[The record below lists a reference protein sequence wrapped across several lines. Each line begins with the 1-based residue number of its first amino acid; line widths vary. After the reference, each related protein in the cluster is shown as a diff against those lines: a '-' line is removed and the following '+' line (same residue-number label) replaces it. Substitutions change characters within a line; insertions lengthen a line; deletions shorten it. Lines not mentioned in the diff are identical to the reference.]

1 MSTRASDQVSSAF
14 SGGQSQG
21 PDDEA
26 VQRAKQ
32 EIQSLVQEV
41 VELSKSQIDP
51 TEFYAALLDKSISAL
66 AAIGGVV
73 WTIEENGPFK
83 LEYQVNIQQTGL
95 IENAEAQARHGR
107 LLSQIAKR
115 GEGVLVAPHSGAAP
129 GDEEASA
136 NPTEF
141 LLVVAPIVTDNG
153 VAGLVEIFQRT
164 GARPN
169 TQRGYLR
176 FLQQICEL
184 AGEYLKSRRLRD
196 FTAKQTLW
204 EQLESF
210 TALVHERLDSRT
222 TAFTI
227 ANEGRRLIGC
237 DRVTVVLK
245 KGPRYAVEAI
255 SGQDT
260 FDKRSNVV
268 RMLRDLSAVVI
279 RSGEDLWYA
288 GDTTNLSPQV
298 EKAVNEY
305 VDESHTK
312 QIAVLPLR
320 EADPLSDDPN
330 RPKRRENMLGAIV
343 IEQLV
348 DSRPPDGL
356 LQRVDVVRK
365 HSSTALTNAQS
376 HEGLFLLPLWRFIG
390 KSRFLVTARN
400 LPKTILASIAI
411 AAAIL
416 AMWLVRWDFTMT
428 AEGKLLPELRR
439 YVFAAQDGIVTD
451 VLVDDGDSVKAGDI
465 VAKQRSRELE
475 SQSIDLDGKI
485 QSNGVELAAIQRK
498 FAMLRD
504 RSDVRPSDLM
514 DLTNEMVRLE
524 SDAKTLVEQLKLL
537 RQQQADLEITSPID
551 GKVVTWKVRDLIRNR
566 PVRTGARLME
576 IADAEQSW
584 ELEVDV
590 PEAKLGHVIRYM
602 RDLRKDDPNA
612 VIEVTFML
620 ATTPGAELTGRVTHV
635 DSSAEVVGES
645 GNAVRMDVEFDQ
657 EELLWLYPGATAE
670 SVAQLK
676 ADPAKAAAAIEEIK
690 RTLKVG
696 GDVKA
701 KIHCG
706 RAPIGYVW
714 FHELWEFIQ
723 SRILFRI

>member
-1 MSTRASDQVSSAF
+1 MSSAP
-14 SGGQSQG
+14 SAGESQG

-26 VQRAKQ
+26 IRRAKL

-41 VELSKSQIDP
+41 VDLSKSQIDP
-51 TEFYAALLDKSISAL
+51 AEFYAALLDKSISAL

-73 WTIEENGPFK
+73 WTIEEGSPLK

-95 IENAEAQARHGR
+95 IESPEAQARHGR
-107 LLSQIAKR
+107 MLSQIAKR
-115 GEGVLVAPHSGAAP
+115 GEAALVPPHSGAAP
-129 GDEEASA
+129 GDDESAA

-141 LLVVAPIVTDNG
+141 LLVVAPIVTDRG
-153 VAGLVEIFQRT
+153 VDGLVEIFQRT
-164 GARPN
+164 GARLN

-176 FLQQICEL
+176 FLMQICEL

-204 EQLESF
+204 EQLEGF
-210 TALVHERLDSRT
+210 TSLVHERLDSRT

-245 KGPRYAVEAI
+245 HGPKYVVEAI

-268 RMLRDLSAVVI
+268 RMLRDLSAVVVK
-279 RSGEDLWYA
+279 SGEDLWYA

-298 EKAVNEY
+298 EKAVNAY

-356 LQRVDVVRK
+356 MQRVDVVRR

-376 HEGLFLLPLWRFIG
+376 HEHLFLLPLWRTIG
-390 KSRFLVTARN
+390 KSRFLVAARN
-400 LPKTILASIAI
+400 LPKTILASMAI
-411 AAAIL
+411 LAAIL
-416 AMWLVRWDFTMT
+416 AMWLVRWDFTVVSD
-428 AEGKLLPELRR
+428 GRLLPEVRQ
-439 YVFAAQDGIVTD
+439 YVFAAQDGIVYD
-451 VLVDDGDSVKAGDI
+451 VPVDDGDAVAAGQV
-465 VAKQRSRELE
+465 VARQRNRVLEGQITELE
-475 SQSIDLDGKI
+475 GQINTNDGQQRLLDVQYRQAKGRPD
-485 QSNGVELAAIQRK
+485 S
-498 FAMLRD
+498 RD
-504 RSDVRPSDLM
+504 
-514 DLTNEMVRLE
+514 
-524 SDAKTLVEQLKLL
+524 
-537 RQQQADLEITSPID
+537 ADLISLGSEISKLRGEGESLKSQLAILKEEEANLTITSPID
-551 GKVVTWKVRDLIRNR
+551 GKVVTWKVRDLIQNR

-576 IADAEQSW
+576 IANPNKEW
-584 ELEVDV
+584 ELEIDV
-590 PEAKLGHVIRYM
+590 PEAKMGHVIRYM
-602 RDLRKDDPNA
+602 RQLREQDPDA
-612 VIEVTFML
+612 PLEVTFML
-620 ATTPGAELTGRVTHV
+620 ASNPGVEFRGRVTHV
-635 DSSAEVVGES
+635 DSSAEIKGES
-645 GNAVRMDVEFDQ
+645 GNTVRMDVAFDQ
-657 EELLWLYPGATAE
+657 DELLWMMPGATE
-670 SVAQLK
+670 KTVAALK
-676 ADPAKAAAAIEEIK
+676 ADPAAAAKAIDELK
-690 RTLKVG
+690 RNLKVG
-696 GDVKA
+696 ADIKA

-706 RAPIGYVW
+706 RKPIGYVW